1 MLKNTI
7 STILNEN
14 ANTNDRKKIIRHY
27 CIWSGVLYLAGG
39 LLTSA
44 ATAWIIS
51 YMNHIHKNINQ
62 YIQNNGSTG
71 IVLAMVVFFLMA
83 CCLLLVTVTA
93 FIRVTVRLCAF
104 VKPSNVK
111 CAELTITGKR
121 QKSANNIR
129 YSMSQYQV
137 SAKTDK
143 GIIQADCLSKTYSK
157 VIPGQI
163 CGLFYSLDKKTV
175 KVSLSEKQTKLEAK

>member
-27 CIWSGVLYLAGG
+27 CIWSGMLCLVGG
-39 LLTSA
+39 LLSSA
-44 ATAWIIS
+44 AVVWVIS
-51 YMNHIHKNINQ
+51 YMSYIHKNINQ

-83 CCLLLVTVTA
+83 CCLLLVTATA
-93 FIRVTVRLCAF
+93 FVRVTVRLCTFA
-104 VKPSNVK
+104 KPSKVR

-121 QKSANNIR
+121 QKSANVL
-129 YSMSQYQV
+129 V

-143 GIIQADCLSKTYSK
+143 GIIQADCLSKTYGK
-157 VIPGQI
+157 IIPGQT
-163 CGLFYSLDKKTV
+163 CGLFYSIDGKTV
-175 KVSLSEKQTKLEAK
+175 KVSLSKE